1 MLFFLTAMPMGMWTV
16 PLGNVMA
23 AYGMG
28 KLLPWVLATG
38 GVSAF
43 ISPLIVGALADQ
55 RVPPTRILRWL
66 CVMTGCLLA
75 LLCRAIEG
83 GWSSSAVLGCA
94 MAMALVAT
102 PMWGLVSSIVLSH
115 LPRPG
120 SQFGPVRAWA
130 TLGWMAGGAMV
141 SYVLRSDSSVLGGY
155 VAAGCWLV
163 VGAFSC
169 LLPETRPP
177 DAGAVRTW
185 RQILG
190 LDALDLLRDRNHR
203 MVFITAA
210 LYTIP
215 LAAFYPYCVL
225 HLKDLGLPGPAGL
238 MSLGQ
243 ITEVLVMLVLAGLM
257 TRYRLKWV
265 FLSGIAFGLLRYLLF
280 VLDAPA
286 WVMTGIILHG
296 LAYTLYFITTQI
308 YLEDRIAPVLRA
320 RAQALLTLL
329 TSGVGNLLGF
339 LGSGWWF
346 ARSGSSGAAAD
357 WPLFWGGLAVVT
369 GAVFVFF
376 ATLYRGRGPHQGRE
390 LIAGVGVAATAPP
403 GLASADSSSPA
414 PVSSRR
420 CQ

>member
-1 MLFFLTAMPMGMWTV
+1 MGMWTV

-23 AYGMG
+23 AYGIG
-28 KLLPWVLATG
+28 QLLPWVLATG
-38 GVSAF
+38 AVSAF
-43 ISPLIVGALADQ
+43 ISPLIVGAMADQ

-66 CVMTGCLLA
+66 GVLTGCMLA
-75 LLCRAIEG
+75 LLCRAMES
-83 GWSSSAVLGCA
+83 GWSGAAVLGCA
-94 MAMALVAT
+94 MGMSLVAT

-115 LPRPG
+115 LSRPG
-120 SQFGPVRAWA
+120 AQFGPVRAWA
-130 TLGWMAGGAMV
+130 TIGWMAGGGIV
-141 SYVLRSDSSVLGGY
+141 SYVLRSDSSVHGGY
-155 VAAGCWLV
+155 AAAGCWLLV
-163 VGAFSC
+163 AAFSRF
-169 LLPETRPP
+169 LPETPPP
-177 DAGAVRTW
+177 DAGGGRSW

-225 HLKDLGLPGPAGL
+225 HLKALDLPGPAGL

-265 FLSGIAFGLLRYLLF
+265 FLSGIAFGLLRYALF
-280 VLDAPA
+280 VLDTPG
-286 WVMTGIILHG
+286 WVITGIILHG

-308 YLEDRIAPVLRA
+308 YLEDRIAPMLRA

-329 TSGVGNLLGF
+329 TGGCGNLLGF

-346 ARSGSSGAAAD
+346 ARCGGEGVAAN
-357 WPLFWGGLAVVT
+357 WPVFWAGLAVLT
-369 GAVFVFF
+369 GAVLVFF
-376 ATLYRGRGPHQGRE
+376 AVLYRGRGPHQGRE
-390 LIAGVGVAATAPP
+390 LVTRVGDRSPP
-403 GLASADSSSPA
+403 IEPA
-414 PVSSRR
+414 PTNPAAAVTPSPGPRR
-420 CQ
+420 ESI

>member
-1 MLFFLTAMPMGMWTV
+1 MGMWIV

-28 KLLPWVLATG
+28 RLLPWVLATG

-43 ISPLIVGALADQ
+43 ISPLIIGALADQ
-55 RVPPTRILRWL
+55 RVAPTRILRWL
-66 CVMTGCLLA
+66 SLATGGLLA
-75 LLCRAIEG
+75 LLCRAIES
-83 GWSSSAVLGCA
+83 GWSAPVVLACA
-94 MAMALVAT
+94 MAMSLVST
-102 PMWGLVSSIVLSH
+102 PMWGLVSSIVLAR

-130 TLGWMAGGAMV
+130 TLGWMAGGWIV
-141 SYVLRSDSSVLGGY
+141 SYALRSDSSVLGGY
-155 VAAGCWLV
+155 VAAGCWFGV
-163 VGAFSC
+163 AAFTGA
-169 LLPETRPP
+169 LPALPP
-177 DAGAVRTW
+177 PAAGAPRGW

-215 LAAFYPYCVL
+215 LAAFYPWCVL
-225 HLKDLGLPGPAGL
+225 HLKALDVPGPAGV

-257 TRYRLKWV
+257 TRFRLKWV

-280 VLDAPA
+280 MLDTPG
-286 WVMTGIILHG
+286 WVITGIILHG

-308 YLEDRIAPVLRA
+308 YLEDRIDPAWRA

-339 LGSGWWF
+339 LASGWWF
-346 ARSGSSGAAAD
+346 ALCAPGGGAEDADWRVFWAGLAAA
-357 WPLFWGGLAVVT
+357 T

-376 ATLYRGRGPHQGRE
+376 ALFYRGRGTHQGRN
-390 LIAGVGVAATAPP
+390 LIVERDA
-403 GLASADSSSPA
+403 
-414 PVSSRR
+414 
-420 CQ
+420 